1 MRRYHADRHPK
12 LITDDPNRLQQIR
25 VVGDDEGDLAVLPEG
40 VEKKMAGEVNVGA
53 LHAAAMEIE
62 AIYVDVCL
70 SHEKAEA
77 AFRQPRAPFPKE

>member
-1 MRRYHADRHPK
+1 MRRCDADRHSE
-12 LITDDPNRLQQIR
+12 LMTDDPDRLQQVR
-25 VVGDDEGDLAVLPEG
+25 VVGNDEGNLAVLPEG
-40 VEKKMAGEVNVGA
+40 VEKNMAGEVNVGA